1 MTIIS
6 QIFLYLALS
15 IITGAF
21 IFGVVPNPK
30 QPAVHVPKP
39 LLFLSIAAIPIL
51 SFFPLLQVILLFYE
65 DTGFWQ
71 IFQSVLFSFEIG
83 QSWLITLG
91 VSILLFLM
99 MVLPIQV
106 FTKSVLGLLYTFVLI
121 LALSWGSHAASIAG
135 FSGMLVHSLHLLA
148 VSIWIGTLLMVTW
161 FSRGIGNWRPFLSW
175 FHPLAIGCVL
185 VTIGAGIL
193 LMFYGVTTETYLFSW
208 ILPYGQ
214 ALLIKHLL
222 VVPLIF
228 YAFINGYLMKK
239 RLYQDPEFNPKP
251 WTKIESIIV
260 FFIFTATAVL
270 GEAAPPHDPEG
281 LLRAEGSAWL
291 FQLFHPQTVE
301 DIQVTLQWQ
310 LTGFAMLIMAGLFLV
325 LLLFSFIKKAPAAF
339 SLIMSVLAVVS
350 GYLALMLSIQ
360 V

>member
-1 MTIIS
+1 MIIIS
-6 QIFLYLALS
+6 QVFLYFALS

-21 IFGVVPNPK
+21 IFGVVPNTK

-39 LLFLSIAAIPIL
+39 LLFLCIAAVPIL
-51 SFFPLLQVILLFYE
+51 SFFPLLQVIFLFYE
-65 DTGFWQ
+65 NTGFWQ

-91 VSILLFLM
+91 VSILLLLTM
-99 MVLPIQV
+99 ILPVQL
-106 FTKSVLGLLYTFVLI
+106 FTRSLLGLTYTFILI

-135 FSGMLVHSLHLLA
+135 WSGMLIHSLHLLA
-148 VSIWIGTLLMVTW
+148 VSVWIGALLMAAW
-161 FSRGIGNWRPFLSW
+161 FSRGINNWRPFLSW
-175 FHPLAIGCVL
+175 FHPLAVSCVL
-185 VTIGAGIL
+185 VTIGAGIF

-208 ILPYGQ
+208 VLPYGQ

-239 RLYQDPEFNPKP
+239 RLHQETEFNPKP
-251 WTKIESIIV
+251 WTKAESVII
-260 FFIFTATAVL
+260 FFIFAATAAL

-281 LLRAEGSAWL
+281 LLRAEGPAWL
-291 FQLFHPQTVE
+291 FQLFHPQAAGT
-301 DIQVTLQWQ
+301 QVALQWN
-310 LTGFAMLIMAGLFLV
+310 LTGISMLAMAALFLA
-325 LLLFSFIKKAPAAF
+325 LLLLSFIKKAPAAF
-339 SLIMSVLAVVS
+339 SLMMSVLAVVS